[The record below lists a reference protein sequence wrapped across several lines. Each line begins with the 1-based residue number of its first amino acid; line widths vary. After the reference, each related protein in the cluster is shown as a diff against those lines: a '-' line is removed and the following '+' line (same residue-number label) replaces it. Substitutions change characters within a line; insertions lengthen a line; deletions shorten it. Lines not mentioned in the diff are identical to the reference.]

1 MPFQIIRNDITK
13 VQADAIVNTAN
24 PKATFGSGTDGA
36 IYKAAGEKE
45 LLAERKKIGDIA
57 LGEVAVTPAF
67 KLKAKYI
74 IHTVGPAWNGGDD
87 GEFDVLRSCYR
98 KSLEKTEELGCE
110 SVAFPLIATGVY
122 GFPKDEALRIAMDEI
137 GSFLMKSDADICVYL
152 VVFDAGS
159 FKLSRNLFFQVE
171 SYITDKKVLKAHA
184 DEYWINEREYI
195 HHRNRV
201 QTDKKV
207 FTSSTFDSG
216 QYKKSGKDEGTFLQ
230 YLIPLLNEKGID
242 NATAYKSSNID
253 RRTFSKIMCGD
264 TKVPQKRTLLGL
276 CIGLKL
282 DLEESKK
289 LLASADM
296 AFNPMDDRDNLVID
310 CINNGQYD
318 IFEVNMMMSI
328 CGFEYL
334 GNVLDPELDKKSK
347 KEQK

>member
-57 LGEVAVTPAF
+57 PGEVAVTPAF

-87 GEFDVLRSCYR
+87 GEFDILRSCYR

-152 VVFDAGS
+152 VVFDA
-159 FKLSRNLFFQVE
+159 V
-171 SYITDKKVLKAHA
+171 
-184 DEYWINEREYI
+184 
-195 HHRNRV
+195 
-201 QTDKKV
+201 
-207 FTSSTFDSG
+207 
-216 QYKKSGKDEGTFLQ
+216 
-230 YLIPLLNEKGID
+230 
-242 NATAYKSSNID
+242 
-253 RRTFSKIMCGD
+253 
-264 TKVPQKRTLLGL
+264 
-276 CIGLKL
+276 
-282 DLEESKK
+282 
-289 LLASADM
+289 
-296 AFNPMDDRDNLVID
+296 
-310 CINNGQYD
+310 
-318 IFEVNMMMSI
+318 I
-328 CGFEYL
+328 CG
-334 GNVLDPELDKKSK
+334 S
-347 KEQK
+347 